1 MLQRLPRR
9 QKNVSVFDFSI
20 QDACCRI
27 TSLIQC
33 KWLQP
38 KMQVKRYVTM
48 ITLCIMRLFQ
58 SLCESVLVFHFLFM
72 RRNAY
77 DTNG

>member
-27 TSLIQC
+27 TSLMAATKNAGQT
-33 KWLQP
+33 L
-38 KMQVKRYVTM
+38 RYYDY
-48 ITLCIMRLFQ
+48 
-58 SLCESVLVFHFLFM
+58 SVHHAFIPIIV
-72 RRNAY
+72 
-77 DTNG
+77 